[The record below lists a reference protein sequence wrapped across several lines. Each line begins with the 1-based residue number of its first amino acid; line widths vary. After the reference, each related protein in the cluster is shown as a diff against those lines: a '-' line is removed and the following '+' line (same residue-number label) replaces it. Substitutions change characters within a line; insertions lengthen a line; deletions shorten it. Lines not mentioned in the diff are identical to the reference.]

1 MTIKYKTGENNS
13 ITDVAGVSVGHI
25 TYADGD
31 IQTEVSAIKAH
42 RGNHFKEK
50 LVAACHVMN
59 GFGKSVG
66 LVQIEELGQLETPI
80 ILTNTLAVGTCMQGL
95 VDYMVAE
102 NPDIGRETGTV
113 NAVVGECN
121 DGYLNDIQKVVVTKD
136 DVKSALNKADVLFER
151 GAIGAGRGMS
161 CYELKGG
168 IGTASRIVEI
178 ADKAYTI
185 GILVLSNFGRLP
197 DLVINHQ
204 PLGQKMG
211 KQTSHEDKGSIIVI
225 VATDLPLDSRQLKRV
240 LKRVG
245 VGIARTGSY
254 IGNGSGEIALG
265 FSTANKIFHD
275 KIPEIS
281 SIIRLHEDALEEVFA
296 ATAIA
301 TESAII
307 DSLQSATEVV
317 GRDGNIRQALNDIL
331 KEKGLNE

>member
-1 MTIKYKTGENNS
+1 VAIEYKTGKNNS
-13 ITDVAGVSVGHI
+13 ITDVAGVSVGHV
-25 TYADGD
+25 TYADGN
-31 IQTEVSAIKAH
+31 IQTGVSAIKAH
-42 RGNHFKEK
+42 QGNHFKEK

-113 NAVVGECN
+113 NAVIGECN
-121 DGYLNDIQKVVVTKD
+121 DGYLNDIQKLVVTKD
-136 DVKSALNKADVLFER
+136 DVKAALDKANVLFER

-204 PLGQKMG
+204 PLGQKIRQ
-211 KQTSHEDKGSIIVI
+211 QTSHEDKGSIIVI

-240 LKRVG
+240 LKRTG

-265 FSTANKIFHD
+265 FSTANKILHD

-281 SIIRLHEDALEEVFA
+281 SIIRLHEDTLEEVFS
-296 ATAIA
+296 ATTIA

-307 DSLQSATEVV
+307 DSLQSATEVI